1 MRIVIEMI
9 PDEGIEVDKMDEES
23 SCPVATQDSDVNEMN
38 KVEAVDEAN
47 YRDPAMDG
55 GFRADEVCGN
65 CGAYNQTEEMME
77 CIGADDDAE
86 LGYCQIFKFVCE
98 GMYTCDKWVQGGP
111 IKSLMQ
117 PDHYRDVL

>member
-38 KVEAVDEAN
+38 KLDAVEEAD
-47 YRDPAMDG
+47 YRDPGMATDI
-55 GFRADEVCGN
+55 CGN
-65 CGAYNQTEEMME
+65 CGAYNQTEDMME
-77 CIGADDDAE
+77 CIGADDDAG

-98 GMYTCDKWVQGGP
+98 SAYTCDKWVQGGP
-111 IKSLMQ
+111 ITSVMK